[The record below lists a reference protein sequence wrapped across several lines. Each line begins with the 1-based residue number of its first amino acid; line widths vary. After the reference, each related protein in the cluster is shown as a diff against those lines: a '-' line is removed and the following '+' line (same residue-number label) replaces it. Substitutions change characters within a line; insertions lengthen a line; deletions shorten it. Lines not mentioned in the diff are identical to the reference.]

1 MKKKVYF
8 PGVVVLTGFCLII
21 SAALFAENEETAG
34 QGQQVVEP
42 ARKVK
47 ARIEAAAKAKMEL
60 SEDGRTLLRVTDQNR
75 KNFTIPAGVTK
86 IGGHVFEKCEKL
98 RKVVIP
104 DTVTV
109 IGAWAFNFCGELKTL
124 TIPASVVQLHEG
136 AFGCSGIKR
145 LVLPENITKIPGQM
159 CIGCGNLERVTI
171 PEGVTSI
178 GTRAFAGCGKL
189 QEITIPASVTSIGA
203 EAFPGASLKV
213 MPKNSVFYADK
224 TGVLFNKVEKK
235 LLIAPANL
243 SRRYKIPDGIEEIE
257 KGAFRNCGKSAPCI
271 EIPASVTKIGDAA
284 FESVAEVK
292 LLPGNT
298 VFKLDEKGVLIDTVQ
313 QKIIFAPP
321 SLKDEYVVPDGILYI
336 GGQAFKGCT
345 ELTGVKLPEGLL
357 RIGGRAFYRSGLRH
371 IDVPDSVTFIGGQA
385 FSHCGNLLK
394 CKLPENLETM
404 ESEILCGC
412 LKLREI
418 TIPPKVVKILTLAL
432 EGTGVSEIFVPDN
445 VQVIHGARFEQ
456 CPKLTLISLPAHI
469 PAAHV
474 KNWNLHPRCKV
485 VWRKKEK
492 TYSQKQEQ

>member
-8 PGVVVLTGFCLII
+8 SGVVVLTGFCLII

-34 QGQQVVEP
+34 QEQQVVEP

-47 ARIEAAAKAKMEL
+47 ARIEAAAKGKMEL

-86 IGGHVFEKCEKL
+86 IGGLAFENCEKL

-109 IGAWAFNFCGELKTL
+109 IGSWAFNFCGELKTL
-124 TIPASVVQLHEG
+124 TIPASVVQLHGG
-136 AFGCSGIKR
+136 AFGNSGIKR
-145 LVLPENITKIPGQM
+145 LVLPAGITEIPGQM
-159 CIGCGNLERVTI
+159 CLGCGNLERVTI

-178 GTRAFAGCGKL
+178 GARAFFACGKL
-189 QEITIPASVTSIGA
+189 QKITIPASVTKIGA

-224 TGVLFNKVEKK
+224 AGVLFNKVEKK
-235 LLIAPANL
+235 LLHAPSAIP
-243 SRRYKIPDGIEEIE
+243 RRYKIPDGIEEIE

-298 VFKLDEKGVLIDTVQ
+298 VFKQDEKGVLIDTVQ

-336 GGQAFKGCT
+336 GGQAFKGCN

-357 RIGGRAFYRSGLRH
+357 RIGVRAFYRSGLRH
-371 IDVPDSVTFIGGQA
+371 IDVPDSVTFIGSQA
-385 FSHCGNLLK
+385 LSHCGNLLK

-404 ESEILCGC
+404 ESEILYGC
-412 LKLREI
+412 PKLLKI
-418 TIPPKVVKILTLAL
+418 TIPPKVVKILNLAL
-432 EGTGVSEIFVPDN
+432 DGIGVSEIFVPDN
-445 VQVIHGARFEQ
+445 VQEILGARFEQ

-469 PAAHV
+469 PAAQV

-492 TYSQKQEQ
+492 TDSQKQEQ

>member
-1 MKKKVYF
+1 MRKKQYF
-8 PGVVVLTGFCLII
+8 LAGIILTGLCLI
-21 SAALFAENEETAG
+21 SPVGSFAEEDDAITG
-34 QGQQVVEP
+34 QTQTMEP
-42 ARKVK
+42 ARKIRS
-47 ARIEAAAKAKMEL
+47 RIDMAKKNKMEL

-86 IGGHVFEKCEKL
+86 IGDRVFEYCERL
-98 RKVVIP
+98 RKVTIP
-104 DTVTV
+104 DTVTT
-109 IGAWAFNFCGELKTL
+109 IGAWSFGECLELKNI
-124 TIPASVVQLHEG
+124 TIPNSVVRIRAG
-136 AFGCSGIKR
+136 AFHGAGIKR
-145 LVLPENITKIPGQM
+145 LILPENITEIPKQM
-159 CIGCGNLERVTI
+159 CSSCSNLERVTI

-178 GTRAFAGCGKL
+178 GARAFFACWKL

-203 EAFPGASLKV
+203 EAFSGASLKV

-235 LLIAPANL
+235 LLYAPSAIP
-243 SRRYKIPDGIEEIE
+243 RRYKIPDGIEEIE

-284 FESVAEVK
+284 FESAGEVK

-492 TYSQKQEQ
+492 ADSQKQEQ